1 MKNQWMRLFYAEQPP
16 AAGGRRVSL
25 LDTDHIFRDARD
37 RVARTSEEWFESE
50 GQADI
55 VEFIV
60 RPIAYLFAAVFLLH
74 PIPSNGANAF
84 QVSEDDERITIS
96 SPTLDAVV
104 RKKGYVTGVA
114 AGSFLDK
121 KSAFRDAGYGLDIV
135 DWIMEPGSDEAYR
148 DQLQGDL
155 AYLFNNSYHGKTPK
169 RSIEGP
175 QICTKA
181 KELSPRVV
189 QGKDFVAV
197 TTSFKYQTAAPG
209 KKTGS
214 EWSQV
219 LVFPAGQRYFIS
231 SDKITSVNASDAMFL
246 RIDMPGHIKHNQGDT
261 FSEIYLSYAGKIPAS
276 EFVKDFAPDEKFNY
290 RRDANPVPK
299 RFIRAYHLRDPKTG
313 REGPWLA
320 GMTLDPSVVY
330 EAWCHQRGYVC
341 LIEEFGGRPIQ
352 AGESFSATFIV
363 GFFDSIQDM
372 ETVYDRYAG
381 NTGLAVSEQGWKLT
395 RSTR

>member
-1 MKNQWMRLFYAEQPP
+1 
-16 AAGGRRVSL
+16 
-25 LDTDHIFRDARD
+25 
-37 RVARTSEEWFESE
+37 
-50 GQADI
+50 
-55 VEFIV
+55 
-60 RPIAYLFAAVFLLH
+60 
-74 PIPSNGANAF
+74 
-84 QVSEDDERITIS
+84 
-96 SPTLDAVV
+96 
-104 RKKGYVTGVA
+104 
-114 AGSFLDK
+114 
-121 KSAFRDAGYGLDIV
+121 
-135 DWIMEPGSDEAYR
+135 MEPGSDEAYR
-148 DQLQGDL
+148 DQLKGDL
-155 AYLFNNSYHGKTPK
+155 AYLFNNSYHGKTAK

-175 QICTKA
+175 QICTQA

-197 TTSFKYQTAAPG
+197 LSSFRYQIAAPG

-246 RIDMPGHIKHNQGDT
+246 RLDMPGHIKHKQGDT
-261 FSEIYLSYAGKIPAS
+261 FSEVYLSYAGKIPSS

-290 RRDANPVPK
+290 RRGANPVPK

-341 LIEEFGGRPIQ
+341 LSEEFGGRPIR
-352 AGESFSATFIV
+352 AGESFSAAFIV
-363 GFFDSIQDM
+363 GYFDSIEEM
-372 ETVYDRYAG
+372 EKVYDRYAG
-381 NTGLAVSEQGWKLT
+381 HTGVEVGEQGWKLI
-395 RSTR
+395 RSIK

>member
-1 MKNQWMRLFYAEQPP
+1 MKADLVMRKF
-16 AAGGRRVSL
+16 G
-25 LDTDHIFRDARD
+25 I
-37 RVARTSEEWFESE
+37 WF
-50 GQADI
+50 
-55 VEFIV
+55 
-60 RPIAYLFAAVFLLH
+60 FAALSIIH
-74 PIPSNGANAF
+74 CTRSNAANEF
-84 QVSEDDERITIS
+84 QVSEDDERIVIS
-96 SPTLDAVV
+96 SPTLEAVV
-104 RKKGYVTGVA
+104 RKKGYVSGVA

-121 KSAFRDAGYGLDIV
+121 KSGFRDAGYGLDIV

-148 DQLQGDL
+148 DRLQGDL
-155 AYLFNNSYHGKTPK
+155 AYFFNNPYHGKTAK

-181 KELSPRVV
+181 RELSPRVV
-189 QGKDFVAV
+189 QGKNFVAV
-197 TTSFKYQTAAPG
+197 TSLFKYQIAAPG

-246 RIDMPGHIKHNQGDT
+246 RLDMPGHIKHKQGDT
-261 FSEIYLSYAGKIPAS
+261 FSEVYLSYAGRIPSS

-290 RRDANPVPK
+290 RRESHRVPK
-299 RFIRAYHLRDPKTG
+299 RFIRAYHLCDLENG

-352 AGESFSATFIV
+352 AGESFGAAFIV
-363 GFFDSIQDM
+363 GYFDSIQDI

-381 NTGLAVSEQGWKLT
+381 NTGLEVSEQGWKLM
-395 RSTR
+395 RSAR